1 MESLKSTL
9 TQLLLLVP
17 PEAFQPGENERL
29 NRLTKA
35 VLEARYVDILEISD
49 YKEIASLPEAQKIL
63 HSYGELSLVD
73 VLRRFAHGIIDSS
86 KTLLGEEGLIDAH
99 IYAISFLQLF
109 IQSNFTGPSI
119 KMTAHSLFFPNADE
133 EKLQTD
139 AVKSLNME
147 GQSAYDLMQ
156 DPVYLIL
163 AELMFE
169 ELTDTPIE
177 ASLFSRNG
185 TSPSNQVL
193 EHAERICQQIDDPL
207 KASITWW
214 RARVLQVHS
223 SVLSE
228 PSGTISSVCG
238 VLLGTNLLKYV
249 LPLEDS
255 PCGVHMLGQLQ
266 FVLEQARIYI
276 HAQTE
281 HASIAP
287 LNKAIGITGLQ
298 LLLSGAK
305 AKRTKYQKFHTSNL
319 IVLARSRQ
327 NTLYDVGYNDGQNL
341 ENYKLDSDLLLERP
355 QFESLEN
362 LDLEAENEAK
372 RIKLDPKALIDE
384 LAENRLLP
392 LAMTVEDIPDNL
404 KDLDPNKQPA
414 LSNVDVLQ
422 MLLRLTVIKQTTP
435 ANDALVEDELLA
447 LVARIIYSDAEGGN
461 WLLYSRALWERSL
474 LETGKSRTLERG
486 ILQMTSLIEEM
497 GIKIITRL
505 LPQSQENDPNAV
517 ASSRLRFIHQ
527 LPLLPQWSLDAKLAE
542 KYMSLGVIKSA
553 LDIYERLQLPAEA
566 ALCYAAIGREQE
578 AEKLLIGRI
587 KDHPEDARSISILG
601 DLKQDP
607 QLWEKAWQ
615 VGHYAKSKASLS
627 RYYYSP
633 PPGSGLSKNL
643 ELAISHMY
651 DCLRVN
657 PLNYENWFFY
667 GCCGLES
674 GKFELASEA
683 FTRCVSLDDS
693 NSYAWS
699 NLASALLKLDKIKP
713 AFNALQKA
721 VRSSGD
727 RKSWKVYEN
736 YMNVAMQ
743 LNEWN
748 DVLIAYRELLS
759 IRKNEGD
766 SVIDIPVLEKLS
778 EILISSEFPESGKNL
793 SHFQRT
799 CIQLICDTLP
809 TLITSSA
816 RCWRIVARVELWR
829 KRPWAALECHEK
841 AYRALLHNPELEVNE
856 EVWNEVIDACAD
868 LVGAFESLGELPG
881 KHGAGDL
888 VCKDWKYKARTT
900 VRSLMSKGKDIWEDT
915 QGWDTLLR
923 LKEDL
928 RN

>member
-1 MESLKSTL
+1 MESLKATL
-9 TQLLLLVP
+9 SQLVLLVP
-17 PEAFQPGENERL
+17 PESFQLGDDERV
-29 NRLTKA
+29 NKLTQA
-35 VLEARYVDILEISD
+35 ILEARYVEILEISD
-49 YKEIASLPEAQKIL
+49 FKEIACLPVAQSTL
-63 HSYGELSLVD
+63 HQYGELPLID
-73 VLRRFAHGIIDSS
+73 VLRNFTQALIDSS
-86 KTLLGEEGLIDAH
+86 KQLVGKDGVIDAH
-99 IYAISFLQLF
+99 IYAITFLQLF
-109 IQSNFTGPSI
+109 IQSNFTGPPI
-119 KMTAHSLFFPNADE
+119 KMSAHSLLFPIADE
-133 EKLQTD
+133 QKLQSD
-139 AVKSLNME
+139 AINVLSVE

-169 ELTDTPIE
+169 ALTDTPVE
-177 ASLFSRNG
+177 ASIFSKDVAQQ
-185 TSPSNQVL
+185 TKQVL
-193 EHAERICQQIDDPL
+193 DHTEKICQQIDDPV

-214 RARVLQVHS
+214 KARTLQVHS

-228 PSGTISSVCG
+228 PSGIISSVCG
-238 VLLGTNLLKYV
+238 LLLGTNLLTHLVPSK
-249 LPLEDS
+249 DS
-255 PCGVHMLGQLQ
+255 PSGVQMLSQVQ
-266 FVLEQARIYI
+266 FVLEQARVYI

-287 LNKAIGITGLQ
+287 LNKVINITGLQ

-305 AKRTKYQKFHTSNL
+305 AKRTKFQKFLTSNL
-319 IVLARSRQ
+319 IVLAKSRQ
-327 NTLYDVGYNDGQNL
+327 NTLYDVNFNDDANL

-362 LDLEAENEAK
+362 LDLETENESK
-372 RIKLDPKALIDE
+372 RIKLDPKAVIDE

-392 LAMTVEDIPDNL
+392 LAMTVEDIPEDL
-404 KDLDPNKQPA
+404 RALDPNNQPV
-414 LSNVDVLQ
+414 LGNVDILQ
-422 MLLRLTVIKQTTP
+422 ILLRLTVIRQTTP
-435 ANDALVEDELLA
+435 SNDALVEDELLA
-447 LVARIIYSDAEGGN
+447 LVARIIYSDSESGN

-474 LETGKSRTLERG
+474 LETGKSRTVERG
-486 ILQMTSLIEEM
+486 ILQMTSLIEEI
-497 GIKIITRL
+497 GIKISTRL
-505 LPQSQENDPNAV
+505 LPQAEESDPNTV

-527 LPLLPQWSLDAKLAE
+527 LPLLPQWALDAKLAE

-553 LDIYERLQLPAEA
+553 LEIYERLHLESEA
-566 ALCYAAIGREQE
+566 ALCYAAIGHEQD
-578 AEKLLIGRI
+578 AEKILFSRI
-587 KDHPEDARSISILG
+587 REHPKDARAISILG

-615 VGHYAKSKASLS
+615 VGHYAKAKASLS

-651 DCLRVN
+651 DCLHVN

-674 GKFELASEA
+674 GQFELASEA

-693 NSYAWS
+693 NTYAWS
-699 NLASALLKLDKIKP
+699 NLASALLKLDKVKP
-713 AFNALQKA
+713 AFNALKKA
-721 VRSSGD
+721 VRSGGD

-759 IRKNEGD
+759 IRKDEGD

-778 EILISSEFPESGKNL
+778 EILITSEFSESGQTL
-793 SHFQRT
+793 SHFQRS
-799 CIQLICDTLP
+799 CIQLICETLP

-829 KRPWAALECHEK
+829 KRPWAALDCHEK
-841 AYRALLHNPELEVNE
+841 AYRALLHNPEIEVNE
-856 EVWNEVIDACAD
+856 EVWNEVVDACAD

-881 KHGAGDL
+881 KHGAGDV
-888 VCKDWKYKARTT
+888 VCNDWKYKARTT
-900 VRSLMSKGKDIWEDT
+900 VRSLLSKGKDIWEDT
-915 QGWDTLLR
+915 QGWETLQT

>member
-1 MESLKSTL
+1 MESTKSTL
-9 TQLLLLVP
+9 IQLLLLVP
-17 PEAFQPGENERL
+17 SDVFQPGENERL

-35 VLEARYVDILEISD
+35 VLEARYVELLEISD
-49 YKEIASLPEAQKIL
+49 FKELASLPEAQKAL
-63 HSYGELSLVD
+63 HSYGEKPLVEA
-73 VLRRFAHGIIDSS
+73 LRGFAQAIIDSS
-86 KTLLGEEGLIDAH
+86 KILLGEEGLIDAH
-99 IYAISFLQLF
+99 IYAITFLQLF
-109 IQSNFTGPSI
+109 VQSNFTGPPI
-119 KMTAHSLFFPNADE
+119 KTGAHTLLFPNSDVQT
-133 EKLQTD
+133 LQSD
-139 AVKSLNME
+139 AVKILNVE
-147 GQSAYDLMQ
+147 GQPAYDLMQ
-156 DPVYLIL
+156 DPIYLIL

-169 ELTDTPIE
+169 GLTDTPIE
-177 ASLFSRNG
+177 ASLLSGNVADN
-185 TSPSNQVL
+185 SK
-193 EHAERICQQIDDPL
+193 EIIDHAGAIGQQIDEPL

-214 RARVLQVHS
+214 KSRVLQVHL

-228 PSGTISSVCG
+228 PSGIISSVCG
-238 VLLGTNLLKYV
+238 VLMGANLLRHL
-249 LPLEDS
+249 LPLSDS
-255 PCGVHMLGQLQ
+255 PKGVQMLGSVQY
-266 FVLEQARIYI
+266 VLEQARVYI

-287 LNKAIGITGLQ
+287 LNKALKITGLQ

-305 AKRTKYQKFHTSNL
+305 AKRTKYQQFHTSNL
-319 IVLARSRQ
+319 IVLAKSSE
-327 NTLYDVGYNDGQNL
+327 NTLYDADYNDGQTL
-341 ENYKLDSDLLLERP
+341 ENYKLDSELLLERP

-362 LDLEAENEAK
+362 LDMEVENESK
-372 RIKLDPKALIDE
+372 RIKLDPELITDD
-384 LAENRLLP
+384 LAESRLIP
-392 LAMTVEDIPDNL
+392 LAMTVDDIPADL
-404 KDLDPNKQPA
+404 KALDPNKQPA
-414 LSNVDVLQ
+414 LNNIDMLQ
-422 MLLRLTVIKQTTP
+422 ILLRLVVIKQTTP
-435 ANDALVEDELLA
+435 SNDALVEDELLA
-447 LVARIIYSDAEGGN
+447 LVGRILYSDSDGGN

-474 LETGKSRTLERG
+474 LETGKSRTIERG
-486 ILQMTSLIEEM
+486 ILQMTSLIEEI
-497 GIKIITRL
+497 GIKITTRL
-505 LPQSQENDPNAV
+505 LPQAEESSPDSV

-553 LDIYERLQLPAEA
+553 LDIYERLQLQVEA

-578 AEKLLIGRI
+578 AEKILIGRI
-587 KDHPEDARSISILG
+587 KEHPEDARAVSVLG

-607 QLWEKAWQ
+607 RLWEKAWQ
-615 VGHYAKSKASLS
+615 VGHYAKAKASLS

-633 PPGSGLSKNL
+633 PPESGLSKNL

-651 DCLRVN
+651 DCLHVN

-674 GKFELASEA
+674 GQFELASEA

-699 NLASALLKLDKIKP
+699 NLASALLKLDKVKP

-759 IRKNEGD
+759 IRKEEGD
-766 SVIDIPVLEKLS
+766 SVIDIPVLERLS
-778 EILISSEFPESGKNL
+778 EILISSEFPHEGQSL
-793 SHFQRT
+793 SHFQRS
-799 CIQLICDTLP
+799 CIQLICETLP

-829 KRPWAALECHEK
+829 KRPWSALDCHEK
-841 AYRALLHNPELEVNE
+841 AYRALLYNPDLEVNE
-856 EVWNEVIDACAD
+856 EVWNEVVDACAD

-888 VCKDWKYKARTT
+888 VCRDWKYKAKTT
-900 VRSLMSKGKDIWEDT
+900 VRSLMSKGKDVWEDT
-915 QGWDTLLR
+915 SGWETLLQ

-928 RN
+928 SS